1 MSPVTTYHVN
11 PSLTND
17 DLNDLFRVAWPDH
30 TDRDFTP
37 ILQHS
42 LVYIGA
48 CQDSRLVGFVNVVWD
63 GGIHAFLLD
72 TTVHPQHQRQ
82 GVGAALVQ
90 HAITESRARRI
101 HWLHVDYEPHLEHF
115 YRSCGFQPTL
125 AGLLRLG

>member
-1 MSPVTTYHVN
+1 MSPATTYHVN

-48 CQDSRLVGFVNVVWD
+48 CQDSRLVGFVNVAWD

-90 HAITESRARRI
+90 HAIIEARARGI
-101 HWLHVDYEPHLEHF
+101 HWLHVDYEPHLDHF